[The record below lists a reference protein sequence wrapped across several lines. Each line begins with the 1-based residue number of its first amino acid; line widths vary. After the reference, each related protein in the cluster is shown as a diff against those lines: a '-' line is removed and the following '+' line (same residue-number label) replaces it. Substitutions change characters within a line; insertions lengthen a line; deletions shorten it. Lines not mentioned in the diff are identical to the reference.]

1 VAVPHPLDTDPGEL
15 VGLAYAL
22 LEQEAQ
28 AWRQRQ
34 RADLLPGGER

>member
-1 VAVPHPLDTDPGEL
+1 VAASLPLDIDPGDL
-15 VGLAYAL
+15 VGRAYAL

-34 RADLLPGGER
+34 RADLLPVGER